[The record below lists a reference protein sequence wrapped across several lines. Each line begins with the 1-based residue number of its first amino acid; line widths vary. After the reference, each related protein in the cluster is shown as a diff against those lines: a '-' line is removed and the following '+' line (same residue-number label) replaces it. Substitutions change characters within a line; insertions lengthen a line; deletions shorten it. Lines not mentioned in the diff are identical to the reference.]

1 MHSLLTLTHF
11 PSASVSPHAP
21 RGDHSGIYEIL
32 ETTHEKAK
40 RHQKD
45 KELVSLHKDKSFS
58 IYNTLRKFK
67 SDFKLPIS
75 NTSSVLSSFPYDLSK

>member
-1 MHSLLTLTHF
+1 MDKEIKDCAFPSDTHF
-11 PSASVSPHAP
+11 PSASVSPRAP

-45 KELVSLHKDKSFS
+45 KELVSLYTRISLS
-58 IYNTLRKFK
+58 VSTTL
-67 SDFKLPIS
+67 
-75 NTSSVLSSFPYDLSK
+75 